1 MDISFFKKSKTD
13 TENISSREAFNI
25 WDILRARYNSVE
37 SLYFFN
43 NFVHDREFSYL
54 INNLIKDY
62 QKQVD
67 KLEKLAKKYKLK
79 VPASPTKEMTFSVQL
94 DQVTDK
100 FVFRKVFSDLVFELS
115 SLNQGVISTA
125 FNDELRDHFVK
136 FTFAHLNN
144 FQTLYKY
151 GKVKGWTEIPPAYK
165 TYKPVEK
172 EELSVSEAS
181 NLWHHLNLRYDQL
194 NMTTIFI
201 QFVHDNDLKTILKM
215 GQKTLEKQIST
226 LEEKAKKMEVPKPER
241 PPAFN
246 QATID
251 PEIFTDQF
259 MFRRIF
265 KGIQEAVDLHITAV
279 VETIT
284 NDSLR
289 DLFLQYLKKEISIFN
304 KLLKYGKVKG
314 WDHIPPLYKQF

>member
-1 MDISFFKKSKTD
+1 MDISIFKKSKTE
-13 TENISSREAFNI
+13 TENVTSREVFNI

-37 SLYFFN
+37 SLHFFN
-43 NFVHDREFSYL
+43 NFVHDRDFSY
-54 INNLIKDY
+54 IIKNLIKSY
-62 QKQVD
+62 QKQVK

-115 SLNQGVISTA
+115 SLNRGVITTA
-125 FNDELRDHFVK
+125 FNDELRNYFIK
-136 FTFAHLNN
+136 FTFSHLNN

-151 GKVKGWTEIPPAYK
+151 GKVKGWTEISPAYK
-165 TYKPVEK
+165 TYKAVTK
-172 EELSVSEAS
+172 EELSVSEAA
-181 NLWHHLNLRYDQL
+181 NLWNHLNIRYDQL
-194 NMTTIFI
+194 NLTTSYL
-201 QFVHDNDLKTILKM
+201 QFVHDTEFKKILEM
-215 GQKTLEKQIST
+215 GKKTLENQIST
-226 LEEKAKKMEVPKPER
+226 LEEKAKKFEVPKPER

-246 QATID
+246 AAAID

-265 KGIQEAVDLHITAV
+265 QGIQEAVDIHIIAV

-284 NDSLR
+284 NDSIR
-289 DLFLQYLKKEISIFN
+289 DLFMQYLKKEISVYN
-304 KLLKYGKVKG
+304 KILKYGKMKG
-314 WDHIPPLYKQF
+314 WTYVPPLYKQF